1 MSYLRY
7 LCLFAYSGVKHI
19 LHCVF
24 VLFMFVLL
32 PVSVDCP
39 QLVFGILKRLFTV
52 KERDFNYIYIDDF
65 PIKK

>member
-24 VLFMFVLL
+24 VLFMLVLL

>member
-1 MSYLRY
+1 
-7 LCLFAYSGVKHI
+7 
-19 LHCVF
+19 
-24 VLFMFVLL
+24 MFVLL

-39 QLVFGILKRLFTV
+39 QLVFGILKRLFTA